1 MSELSI
7 AVLIPCYNEVST
19 IRKVIT
25 DFRTALPDAHI
36 YVYDNNSTD
45 GTAREAFSAGAIVRA
60 EPLQGKGNVIRRML
74 SDIDADIYVLVDGDD
89 TYDAFDADR
98 MIGELLSKQ
107 LDLVNGRRIISS
119 KTAFRPGHQFG
130 NALLTS
136 LVGWFFGRR
145 LTDILSG
152 YKVLSRR
159 FVKSFPALSAGFETE
174 TELAVHALELRMPI
188 AELDTAYRERPQGS
202 MSKLHTVRDG
212 VRILRTI
219 IKLAKEERPLQFFL
233 ILFSIFLVS
242 ALAIGISVVVEFIDT
257 GLVPR
262 LPSAVLA
269 MGLSAISFIF
279 LTCGLILDTVT
290 HGRREMKRLH
300 YLSIAA
306 PPARAIN
313 GAVRDGE
320 DDTAAAESR
329 VIR

>member
-1 MSELSI
+1 MSDLSI

-19 IRKVIT
+19 IRKVVS
-25 DFRTALPDAHI
+25 DFSTALPDAHI

-45 GTAREAFSAGAIVRA
+45 GTAKEAFSAGAIVRA

-74 SDIDADIYVLVDGDD
+74 SDVDADIYVLVDGDD
-89 TYDAFDADR
+89 TYDAADAGR
-98 MIGELLSKQ
+98 LIGALLSRQ
-107 LDLVNGRRIISS
+107 LDMVNGRRIIAS
-119 KTAFRPGHQFG
+119 KAAFRPGHQFG
-130 NALLTS
+130 NAMLTS

-145 LTDILSG
+145 LTDMLSG

-188 AELDTAYRERPQGS
+188 AEIDTAYRERPHGS
-202 MSKLHTVRDG
+202 ASKLHTVRDG

-219 IKLAKEERPLQFFL
+219 VKLVKEERPLPFFI
-233 ILFSIFLVS
+233 ILFCMFLVS
-242 ALAIGISVVVEFIDT
+242 ALAIGIPIIIEFIDT

-279 LTCGLILDTVT
+279 LACGLILDTVT

-313 GAVRDGE
+313 AAVRDGK
-320 DDTAAAESR
+320 DDAAAAANR